1 MTNTPRSR
9 FGFPVMIA
17 VLAAIAAVGITAL
30 LVNIFQRQ
38 QEAREPFHRVV
49 ELTEDITDPEVWGRN
64 FPVQYDGYKRTVDQ
78 TRTRYGGSEAVPRTP
93 TDAIRDRSSR
103 NRGSK
108 RICA

>member
-1 MTNTPRSR
+1 MTNTSRSR

-17 VLAAIAAVGITAL
+17 VLAAFAAVGITAL

-49 ELTEDITDPEVWGRN
+49 ELIEDITDPEVWGRN

-78 TRTRYGGSEAVPRTP
+78 KRTRFGGSEAVPFVL
-93 TDAIRDRSSR
+93 
-103 NRGSK
+103 K
-108 RICA
+108 Y